1 MEEYAILL
9 NYAIQA
15 VRFALTLVGVGSAA
29 HTFLGGLNDDLT
41 RMQAE
46 GNRVPTPEERAA
58 LVAKL
63 EQLAAQPAQG

>member
-9 NYAIQA
+9 SYAIQA

-29 HTFLGGLNDDLT
+29 HTFLSGLDADLT

-58 LVAKL
+58 LIAKL
-63 EQLAAQPAQG
+63 EQLSLKPAQA